1 MRVFVTGATGFIGSA
16 IVQDLISSGH
26 EVTGLA
32 RSSASARRL
41 QAAGAGAALGTIDS
55 LDVLRREAGRADG
68 VIHTAFFHALSHMA
82 FGTRLRVL
90 LGGAPTGIVGRF
102 TAAAVAAD
110 RRAIETMGAAL
121 DTGAPLIAAF
131 PTMALKPGR
140 IAEETDPADPAS
152 VGGGRAGTEQA
163 LHGLA
168 GRGIRAAT
176 VRLPPSVHDETKQG
190 LVTQL
195 IATAGKKHVSAY
207 IGAGD
212 KRWCAVHRQ
221 DAARLFVRALE
232 HGEAGAHYHAIGE
245 DPIRLRAI
253 AEAIG
258 ASSGVPA
265 TPLSPEEAAK
275 HFGWLAAFIRTDN
288 PVASRITRE
297 ALDWADLPPSEWSW
311 ICFRFWPEGGLG
323 WRGITSRKRSSASC
337 ARLRLFWRRAGRL
350 RMHAVGSGLPSRA
363 IIGGARSM
371 AA

>member
-68 VIHTAFFHALSHMA
+68 VIHTAFFHSLSHMA

-90 LGGAPTGIVGRF
+90 LGGAPAGIVGRF
-102 TAAAVAAD
+102 TAAAVGAD
-110 RRAIETMGAAL
+110 RRAIETMGGAL
-121 DTGAPLIAAF
+121 DRDAPLIAAF
-131 PTMALKPGR
+131 PTMALRAGR
-140 IAEETDPADPAS
+140 TVQETDASDPGS
-152 VGGGRAGTEQA
+152 VGGGRVGTEQA
-163 LHGLA
+163 IHRLA

-207 IGAGD
+207 IGSGD
-212 KRWCAVHRQ
+212 NRWCAVHRQ

-232 HGEAGAHYHAIGE
+232 RGKLGAHYHAIGE
-245 DPIRLRAI
+245 DPIPLRTL

-258 ASSGVPA
+258 ASSGVPV

-275 HFGWLAAFIRTDN
+275 HFGWLAAFIRT
-288 PVASRITRE
+288 A
-297 ALDWADLPPSEWSW
+297 
-311 ICFRFWPEGGLG
+311 
-323 WRGITSRKRSSASC
+323 RSSTRPFSISSVFTC
-337 ARLRLFWRRAGRL
+337 SAR
-350 RMHAVGSGLPSRA
+350 
-363 IIGGARSM
+363 
-371 AA
+371 